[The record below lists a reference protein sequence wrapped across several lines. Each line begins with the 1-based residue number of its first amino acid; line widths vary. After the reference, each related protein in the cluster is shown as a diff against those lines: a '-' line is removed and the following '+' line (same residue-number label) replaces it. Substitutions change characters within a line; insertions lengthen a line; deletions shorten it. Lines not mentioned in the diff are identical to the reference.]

1 MAKGYQTL
9 LHLAKTWTTQWFT
22 SNKAVCLLHE
32 CYFLFFLYS
41 ELCEAIVQMCLF
53 SLASSYHSAE
63 FGSKCV
69 GDILL
74 NVK

>member
-22 SNKAVCLLHE
+22 SNKA
-32 CYFLFFLYS
+32 FFFFLYS

-69 GDILL
+69 GNILL